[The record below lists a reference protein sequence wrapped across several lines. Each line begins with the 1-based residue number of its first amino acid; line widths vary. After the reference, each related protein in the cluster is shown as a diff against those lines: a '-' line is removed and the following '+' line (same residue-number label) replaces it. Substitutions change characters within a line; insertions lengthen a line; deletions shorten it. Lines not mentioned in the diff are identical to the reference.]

1 MSDKALR
8 SKVIRLAHQKPEL
21 RKHLLPLITKKAG
34 SMPRL
39 NDAIGQVIDKA
50 IGNVK
55 EENPIPSLRIW
66 RYEWEHPRAGIV
78 YGLLVGLNSRRK
90 KKAIRYTS
98 YRSESQRDNEIQKT
112 IKFYSQVEEE
122 AKREREERATFNHG
136 LQEGDF
142 LVASWG
148 YDQTNVDFYQV
159 IKVVTGKTVILRNV
173 DNKIVRSS
181 GSSDYVIPIKNQW
194 ARFSKALKKRVDT
207 NGYAKIDSSRYAKKW
222 DGKPEYQTSSYYGH

>member
-8 SKVIRLAHQKPEL
+8 SKIIRLAHSKPEL

-39 NDAIGQVIDKA
+39 DDAIDWISGKA
-50 IGNVK
+50 LGNVQ

-66 RYEWEHPRAGIV
+66 RYEWEHPRAGVV
-78 YGLLVGLNSRRK
+78 YGLLAGLNSRRK

-98 YRSESQRDNEIQKT
+98 FRSESQRDKEIQHL
-112 IKFYSQVEEE
+112 IKFYGQREEE
-122 AKREREERATFNHG
+122 AKKEREERATFNHG

-142 LVASWG
+142 LAASWG
-148 YDQTNVDFYQV
+148 YNQTNVDYYQV

-181 GSSDYVIPIKNQW
+181 GSSDYVVPIKNQW
-194 ARFSKALKKRVDT
+194 ARGSKNLKKRVDI
-207 NGYAKIDSSRYAKKW
+207 NGYAKIDSSRSAKKW
-222 DGKPEYQTSSYYGH
+222 DGKPMYQTSSYYGH